1 MISDSIAEPISFDR
15 SALRRHAAP
24 SAGVFLLC
32 HLVELSCSRLLDRG
46 KQIAHIPVGGATGLR
61 YTRRSVDGSCLRGRR
76 GLFCRQRPGL
86 QGGVDD
92 GIEFPEAVDLDEI
105 NLDR

>member
-1 MISDSIAEPISFDR
+1 MVLHSIAEPISFDR
-15 SALRRHAAP
+15 SALRRHSSLLAC
-24 SAGVFLLC
+24 VLLLC
-32 HLVELSCSRLLDRG
+32 RVAELSWFRLLDRG

-76 GLFCRQRPGL
+76 GFFCRQRPWF